1 MGGIMLENPAD
12 VVHDARPI
20 ILVRGFGGLG
30 TADERRMAYQGFNDG
45 TVYPGKRGENY
56 IYEGLVLRLLKSD
69 WDYQDATNV
78 VGYYSQGQPRPEE
91 LPPELEGLEQFFEG
105 RVAADPAMALSIAS
119 TTKTVTNT
127 IWVFRYYDLEDR
139 TFESYGTA
147 LVQLIDFIRAL
158 AKSLRQDP
166 PPKVNII
173 AHSMGGLI
181 VRHAVQVN
189 YPKIKGSPRAAE
201 DHIHKIVTLGTPHQG
216 ISFQVL
222 DHLGGF
228 GAAEELDA
236 FDPEGPAGRS
246 DAPGSW
252 SFKRFHEHFDPRRL
266 LTVVGTNFRT
276 YGSGA
281 AVLLNRLASVP
292 GEFGPT
298 YNRSDGLVKQAYAQL
313 PGAPRSFVHKCH
325 GGNDSLV
332 TSREAFEI
340 ATRYFYGNVYA
351 RLRLVNAEVTRGKD
365 LFGRSEFFFGVSIKP
380 RRVDFDLFHQ
390 STEAQNCYGPFH
402 NTNLSDDLSEGRG
415 FGWAESDRRL
425 IWEGWL
431 DTRVRRRNTN
441 QPSPD
446 LVVRLDIY
454 VGERDSWGIGFSDNR
469 VFQKQYYLQAMLE
482 PELKLFLHTG
492 ERFLGVGRDDNPEDL
507 LHDINDAAS
516 DEADPTVVACDFVDG
531 DWQFPVE
538 GTGFRGTLAAQ
549 LAWADAEHTPLA
561 ADVTPT

>member
-1 MGGIMLENPAD
+1 MLENPAD
-12 VVHDARPI
+12 FVHDARPI

-69 WDYQDATNV
+69 WEYQDATNV
-78 VGYYSQGQPRPEE
+78 VGYYSQSQPRPEE
-91 LPPELEGLEQFFEG
+91 LPSELKGLERFFEG
-105 RVAADPAMALSIAS
+105 QVAADPAMALSITSA
-119 TTKTVTNT
+119 TKAVTNT

-139 TFESYGTA
+139 TFESYGAA

-158 AKSLRQDP
+158 AKNLGQDP
-166 PPKVNII
+166 PPRVNII

-189 YPKIKGSPRAAE
+189 YPRIKGSPRAAE

-222 DHLGGF
+222 DHLGGL
-228 GAAEELDA
+228 GAAEELNA
-236 FDPEGPAGRS
+236 FDPEGPAARS
-246 DAPGSW
+246 DAPGNW
-252 SFKRFHEHFDPRRL
+252 SFQRFHEHFDPRRL
-266 LTVVGTNFRT
+266 LTIVGTNFRT

-281 AVLLNRLASVP
+281 VVLLNRLASVP

-340 ATRYFYGNVYA
+340 ATRYFYANVYA
-351 RLRLVNAEVTRGKD
+351 RLRLVNAKVTRGKD
-365 LFGRSEFFFGVSIKP
+365 LFGRSEFFLGVSVKP
-380 RRVDFDLFHQ
+380 RGVDFDLFHQ
-390 STEAQNCYGPFH
+390 SAEAQNCYGPFH
-402 NTNLSDDLSEGRG
+402 NSDLSDDLSEGRG
-415 FGWAESDRRL
+415 FGWAELDERL

-441 QPSPD
+441 RPSPD

-492 ERFLGVGRDDNPEDL
+492 ERFLGVRRNDSPEEL
-507 LHDINDAAS
+507 LQDITDVAS
-516 DEADPTVVACDFVDG
+516 DQADLTVVACNFADG
-531 DWQFPVE
+531 EWQFPVQ
-538 GTGFRGTLAAQ
+538 GTGFRATFAAQ
-549 LAWADAEHTPLA
+549 LAWADRTHTPLA
-561 ADVTPT
+561 PDATPAV